1 MSSGV
6 VAGRAANALIADA
19 EAVLPQVIP
28 RVQQVRATLDR
39 FGFAHRGLWVGGRA
53 TLTAESVCFHPN
65 PVNRRLMHACSLDI
79 EIPLPDLVSIEVLP
93 AFVSSVIVLR
103 TPRSALRIRCFRADR
118 FARQIAELA
127 GVDVLRA
134 GGWPFRLRV
143 TGE

>member
-65 PVNRRLMHACSLDI
+65 AVNRRLMHACSLDI

-103 TPRSALRIRCFRADR
+103 SNVKAQVGSRFRTLGLRSFRGR
-118 FARQIAELA
+118 TGR
-127 GVDVLRA
+127 RA
-134 GGWPFRLRV
+134 IDGSSQR
-143 TGE
+143 TTS